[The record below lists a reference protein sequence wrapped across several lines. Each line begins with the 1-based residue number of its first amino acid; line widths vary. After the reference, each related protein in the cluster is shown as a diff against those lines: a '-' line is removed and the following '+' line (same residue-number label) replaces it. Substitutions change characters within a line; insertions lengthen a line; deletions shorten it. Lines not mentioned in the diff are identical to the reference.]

1 MDDPVYNMTSS
12 DQQHLMLSDALDRVA
27 ANPSASH
34 LWLNLTKLMRGI
46 SSSELLAN
54 VVRAITAMVPDH
66 GLAGFYRASALDLAT
81 GEPALLPQACACLQA
96 LAPTDLDRCTAFFD
110 LSWQRAL
117 LYTDGRAAFRQ
128 RLKDIGLPEL
138 SLLIGRQLTRY
149 GATQARPLDA
159 STTTIPPLRRVALI
173 APHLATPAH
182 PPTLMALDQAR
193 TLLQQGVEVNLFSC
207 QEGVVPD
214 ISHLLGT
221 GAGNQQLPTDLQAWL
236 GTVDAHVRVHLSD
249 TAVSLPRR
257 WLGMLQQ
264 VDAFAPDLVLFV
276 GLHSGLVSALYQ
288 RYPVL
293 GLSTNSIAP
302 IVPTDAWLT
311 AQVELADKLSRPWSD
326 EFPESMACHHPF
338 RVRRKDPGE
347 ALPRASL
354 GLADDATLLIS
365 MGAQLQLKIDGE
377 WAKRM
382 CAAMERHPKLV
393 WLLLGGD
400 GKLPPALAGLAPGRV
415 LLQKY
420 TTQSMRWLAASDLYI
435 HPPIMGG
442 GFSVAEAMSLGIP
455 TLALADSDG
464 GDKAGGHAVASLD
477 DYFAQLDALA
487 GDAALRRE
495 RGQQMRTHFDTTL
508 DLAASGPSLM
518 AACQTAQR
526 RHRLRITSS
535 ITPSGA

>member
-1 MDDPVYNMTSS
+1 MTSS

-27 ANPSASH
+27 ANPTASH

-54 VVRAITAMVPDH
+54 VVRAITVMVPDH

-96 LAPTDLDRCTAFFD
+96 LAPADLDRCTAFFD

-117 LYTDGRAAFRQ
+117 IYADGRAAFRQ

-138 SLLIGRQLTRY
+138 SLLIGRQLTRHS
-149 GATQARPLDA
+149 ATQARSPNA
-159 STTTIPPLRRVALI
+159 AIPPLRRVALI

-207 QEGVVPD
+207 QEGLVPD

-221 GAGNQQLPTDLQAWL
+221 GAGNQDLQTDLQAWL
-236 GTVDAHVRVHLSD
+236 ATVDAHVRVHLSD
-249 TAVSLPRR
+249 PALSLRRR
-257 WLGMLQQ
+257 WLGMLEQI
-264 VDAFAPDLVLFV
+264 DAFAPDLVLFV

-302 IVPTDAWLT
+302 LVPTDAWLT
-311 AQVELADKLSRPWSD
+311 AQAELAGKVSRPWS
-326 EFPESMACHHPF
+326 EQFPDSMACHHPF
-338 RVRRKDPGE
+338 RVRRKTVGE
-347 ALPRASL
+347 ALTRDSL
-354 GLADDATLLIS
+354 GLEDDALLLMSI
-365 MGAQLQLKIDGE
+365 GAHLDLKINGA
-377 WAKRM
+377 WAQRM

-393 WLLLGGD
+393 WMLLGGE
-400 GKLPPALAGLAPGRV
+400 GKLPPALARLAPGRV
-415 LLQKY
+415 RLQKY
-420 TTQSMRWLAASDLYI
+420 TPQSIRWLAASDLYI

-464 GDKAGGHAVASLD
+464 GDKAGGHAVTSLD
-477 DYFAQLDALA
+477 DYFTQLDALA
-487 GDAALRRE
+487 GDAALRQE
-495 RGQQMRTHFDTTL
+495 RGQRMRTYFDSTL
-508 DLAASGPSLM
+508 DLAASGPSLL
-518 AACQTAQR
+518 AACQTAMR
-526 RHRLRITSS
+526 RHRLRTTPS